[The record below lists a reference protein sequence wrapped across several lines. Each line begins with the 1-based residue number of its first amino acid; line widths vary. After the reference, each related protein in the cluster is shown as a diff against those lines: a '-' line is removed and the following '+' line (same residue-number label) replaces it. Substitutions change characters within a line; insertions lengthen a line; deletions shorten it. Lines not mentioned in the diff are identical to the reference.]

1 MARVGVVWRNVP
13 TQLRSALLIFKT
25 STSIL
30 QNSYTKY
37 LHLTMAPSNSK
48 KRKLDDGHAGKPKKI
63 RKQQYYSSPSASPSE
78 NEDDFPAVNLADS
91 DEDADTDV
99 AFENLPC
106 DLATSCTTSRRR
118 CIFPISFRFR
128 LRLEYLRLP
137 TLQPQQNKTIQAAF
151 QTQRPRRLRIFNVR
165 HIRHKTVDPKRAD
178 PVLARSAT
186 AAEANASISNTKLET
201 KARHKL
207 RSEKK
212 EALEKGRVKDVL
224 GIESAVTQATL
235 EEEKR
240 LGKIAQRGVLKLF
253 NAVRQAQVRGEEA
266 RKAAS
271 SIAGRGRR
279 EEKVGEMSKI
289 GFLEM
294 VAGGGKGKDIEEG

>member
-1 MARVGVVWRNVP
+1 
-13 TQLRSALLIFKT
+13 
-25 STSIL
+25 
-30 QNSYTKY
+30 
-37 LHLTMAPSNSK
+37 MAPSNSK
-48 KRKLDDGHAGKPKKI
+48 KRKRDDGHAAKPKKI

-78 NEDDFPAVNLADS
+78 NEDEFPAVNLADS

-99 AFENLPC
+99 ASESS
-106 DLATSCTTSRRR
+106 LATSPRPAQQTEDDASSPSASDSDSDSNTSASQPSNPNDTKLSKQRSKRND
-118 CIFPISFRFR
+118 
-128 LRLEYLRLP
+128 P
-137 TLQPQQNKTIQAAF
+137 TAF
-151 QTQRPRRLRIFNVR
+151 ASSMSAILGSKLSTQ
-165 HIRHKTVDPKRAD
+165 KRAD
-178 PVLARSAT
+178 PVLARSAI
-186 AAEANASISNTKLET
+186 AAEANASILNTKLET

-224 GIESAVTQATL
+224 GTESGDSQATL

-240 LGKIAQRGVLKLF
+240 LRKIAQRGVLKLF

-294 VAGGGKGKDIEEG
+294 VAGGGQGQDIEEG

>member
-1 MARVGVVWRNVP
+1 
-13 TQLRSALLIFKT
+13 
-25 STSIL
+25 
-30 QNSYTKY
+30 
-37 LHLTMAPSNSK
+37 MAPSNSK

-78 NEDDFPAVNLADS
+78 NEDDFTAVNLADS

-99 AFENLPC
+99 AFETSP
-106 DLATSCTTSRRR
+106 ATSPRPVQQVEDDASSPSASDPDSDSNTSA
-118 CIFPISFRFR
+118 S
-128 LRLEYLRLP
+128 
-137 TLQPQQNKTIQAAF
+137 QPSNPNKTKLSKQRSKRNDPAAF
-151 QTQRPRRLRIFNVR
+151 ASSMSAILGTKLSTQ
-165 HIRHKTVDPKRAD
+165 KRAD

-207 RSEKK
+207 RSEMK
-212 EALEKGRVKDVL
+212 EALEKRSGEGCFGNRKC
-224 GIESAVTQATL
+224 AVTQATL

-253 NAVRQAQVRGEEA
+253 NAVRQAQVRREEA

>member
-1 MARVGVVWRNVP
+1 
-13 TQLRSALLIFKT
+13 
-25 STSIL
+25 
-30 QNSYTKY
+30 
-37 LHLTMAPSNSK
+37 MAPSNSK
-48 KRKLDDGHAGKPKKI
+48 KRKLDDGHAAKPKKI

-78 NEDDFPAVNLADS
+78 NEDEFPAVNLADS

-99 AFENLPC
+99 ASETSP
-106 DLATSCTTSRRR
+106 ATSPRPAQQVEHDASSPSASASDSDSDSNTSASQPSNPNETKLSKQRSKRNDPTA
-118 CIFPISFRFR
+118 FASSISAI
-128 LRLEYLRLP
+128 LGSKLS
-137 TLQPQQNKTIQAAF
+137 
-151 QTQRPRRLRIFNVR
+151 TQ
-165 HIRHKTVDPKRAD
+165 KRAD

-186 AAEANASISNTKLET
+186 AAEANASILNTKLET

-224 GIESAVTQATL
+224 GIESGDTQATL

-240 LGKIAQRGVLKLF
+240 LRKIAQRGVLKLF

-271 SIAGRGRR
+271 GIAGRGRR

-294 VAGGGKGKDIEEG
+294 VAGGGKGQDIEEG